1 VKLDSILVSVT
12 GEPTD
17 EDVLVLATSLARR
30 FNSKI
35 YAIYVIEVKR
45 ALPIDAEIE
54 PEIEKGEHL
63 LDRVEQDCEAAQIS
77 VETELLQARDIGAAI
92 VDEAVERN
100 VDGIILGISQR
111 RRPGESEVG
120 STAASLLKNAPCR
133 VWLARAPEGREAQN
147 RR

>member
-17 EDVLVLATSLARR
+17 DDVLVIASSLARR
-30 FNSKI
+30 FDSKI

-54 PEIEKGEHL
+54 PEIEKGERL

-100 VDGIILGISQR
+100 VDGIVLGISQR
-111 RRPGESEVG
+111 RRPSESELG
-120 STAASLLKNAPCR
+120 TTATYLLKNAPCR
-133 VWLARAPEGREAQN
+133 VWLARAPQGREVQP